1 MRIGLRKRGTLTSFW
16 WGNVMEIAH
25 MENKRICEDN
35 IKVDLG
41 EGDGCM
47 GTELVQDLKEH
58 IVWTLPVL

>member
-1 MRIGLRKRGTLTSFW
+1 
-16 WGNVMEIAH
+16 MEIAH